1 MKILRNLKIF
11 LLISVVI
18 SLSINV
24 QSKEIKIITKIENE
38 IITNIDV
45 ENEYDYL
52 VALNKTLQEVDRE
65 SIFKF
70 AKESL
75 IKEKIKKYEILKYFE
90 LNQKNEMIDVM
101 IQNIYQNLELNS
113 QVDFENYLKNLDINF
128 DDVYKKIEIEAVWN
142 QMIYSKYRNKVIVN
156 EEKIKQKLLTTPKKV
171 ELFLLSELI
180 YDFKNQDEIETKYLE
195 ILESI
200 KSIGFKESVIN
211 FSKADSR
218 NNFGSLGWIN
228 KNALSTKIKLKLESM
243 NVGEITDPI
252 ITPSGALILKVD
264 NKKQEELNID
274 LDEEI
279 KKIVQFETN
288 TQLNN
293 YSTLLFNKVK
303 NNLSINEY

>member
-252 ITPSGALILKVD
+252 II
-264 NKKQEELNID
+264 
-274 LDEEI
+274 
-279 KKIVQFETN
+279 
-288 TQLNN
+288 
-293 YSTLLFNKVK
+293 FNFI
-303 NNLSINEY
+303 SC